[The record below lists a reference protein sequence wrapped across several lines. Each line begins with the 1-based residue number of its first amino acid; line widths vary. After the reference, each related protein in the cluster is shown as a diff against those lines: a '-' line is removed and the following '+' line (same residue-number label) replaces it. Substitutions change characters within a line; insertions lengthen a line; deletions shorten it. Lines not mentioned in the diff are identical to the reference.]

1 VAETAQSPE
10 ISTLQLTAY
19 AAPSIPL
26 TMLLAPL
33 VAYLPA
39 FYAVEMKFALGTIG
53 VAFLL
58 GRLIDG
64 FADPLIGLLSDRAK
78 LRWGRRAP
86 WLVAGTPLLMLATY
100 RLCMPG
106 PGVTLMSLT
115 EMLILFYFAST
126 IVQIPYYAWG
136 AEISNGY
143 TGRNRVSGFRE
154 AGFVIGMVIAVGLP
168 GLVLGT
174 GTPPLRQ
181 VLVVYTWAILLL
193 LPLTIAMAVIS
204 VREYP
209 LVAVARVSLRDLLKA
224 ISGNKPLLGF
234 LTGYLLIYT
243 AVSVFDATM
252 VFFFTYVL
260 HLPNF
265 LRFILIQYLCS
276 LLFMPVAVR
285 FGNAYGK
292 HVSMCLFAAGYSS
305 ALLALALVPPGAPVL
320 TAMIVMVKG
329 ASIPFYR
336 VMPSSILGDLADYN
350 ELKTGLSLTGVY
362 MSLLQIV
369 IKVAMAAGIGM
380 ALPLLGY
387 LGFDVATGGS
397 AIGHRALVMVSC
409 LLPLLLMA
417 GGAAI
422 LWNYPI
428 NKKRHN
434 AIRKRLLRRAQA
446 TAD

>member
-1 VAETAQSPE
+1 VADTAQPPE

-39 FYAVEMKFALGTIG
+39 FYAVEMKFGLGTIG

-86 WLVAGTPLLMLATY
+86 WLVAGTPFLMLATY
-100 RLCMPG
+100 LLCMPG
-106 PGVTLMSLT
+106 PGVTLVSLT
-115 EMLILFYFAST
+115 GMLILFYLAST

-136 AEISNGY
+136 AEISSGY

-168 GLVLGT
+168 GLLLGP
-174 GTPPLRQ
+174 GAPPLRQ
-181 VLVVYTWAILLL
+181 VLVIYTWAILLL
-193 LPLTIAMAVIS
+193 LPLTIALAVSS

-209 LVAVARVSLRDLLKA
+209 LIAAAHISLRDLLKA
-224 ISGNKPLLGF
+224 IGGNKPLLAF
-234 LTGYLLIYT
+234 LTGYLLLYT
-243 AVSVFDATM
+243 AVSVFDATL

-260 HLPNF
+260 KQPNF
-265 LRFILIQYLCS
+265 LHFILIQYLCS

-305 ALLALALVPPGAPVL
+305 ALLVFALVPSGAPVL

-350 ELKTGLSLTGVY
+350 ELKTGISLTGVY

-387 LGFDVATGGS
+387 LGFNVATGGS
-397 AIGHRALVMVSC
+397 AISHRALITVSC
-409 LLPLLLMA
+409 ALPLLLMA
-417 GGAAI
+417 CGAAI
-422 LWNYPI
+422 LWRYPI
-428 NKKRHN
+428 TKKRHD
-434 AIRKRLLRRAQA
+434 AIRKALLRRAQA
-446 TAD
+446 AAE